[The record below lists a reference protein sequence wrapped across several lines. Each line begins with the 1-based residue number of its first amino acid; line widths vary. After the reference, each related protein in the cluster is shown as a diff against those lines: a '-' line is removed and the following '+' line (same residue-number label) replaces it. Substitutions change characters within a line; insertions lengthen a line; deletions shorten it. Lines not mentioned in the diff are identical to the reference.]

1 MKLITNKQGLV
12 GAITVP
18 GDKSMSHRSIMFGA
32 IAEGKRSF
40 VISYVQMIALEQLRH
55 LKHWV

>member
-32 IAEGKRSF
+32 IAEGKT
-40 VISYVQMIALEQLRH
+40 VIRHFLRADDC
-55 LKHWV
+55 LGTIKA